1 MSTPFKPDKPF
12 WTKYW
17 RSIYGVPRAWAVKG
31 ENLVHAFEAVAAAS
45 QTGSMNFDLRDQ
57 ALMLAGM
64 AIEVQ
69 LKALLVNRATLR
81 DVVSCL
87 RKPTDDVE
95 RNVLRAFYSH
105 RLADLA
111 QVAGLVLSNEQVAVA
126 NSLSQ
131 YIYWRGRY
139 VLPTEGGIDDIV
151 PVVLENG
158 LVGVPHQGI
167 TIEGAR
173 DLIKV
178 VIDEVKA
185 HLYAKA

>member
-1 MSTPFKPDKPF
+1 MSAPFKPDKPF
-12 WTKYW
+12 WTQYW

-45 QTGSMNFDLRDQ
+45 QSGSMHFDLCDQ

-69 LKALLVNRATLR
+69 LKALLVNRATIR
-81 DVVSCL
+81 DVVSGIRNPANDSE
-87 RKPTDDVE
+87 RKT
-95 RNVLRAFYSH
+95 LSAFYSH

-111 QVAGLVLSNEQVAVA
+111 QVAGLALSKEQIAVA

-139 VLPTEGGIDDIV
+139 VLPTERGIDDIV

-158 LVGVPHQGI
+158 LVGIRHQGI

-173 DLIKV
+173 DLIEI
-178 VIDEVKA
+178 VIKEVKA
-185 HLYAKA
+185 NLYAKA